1 MATGNPKIKRLF
13 IQVAFWIFIFMYEMD
28 YLRDIYATKTA
39 ILLSLFELLCYIVEA
54 YINLIVLIPR
64 FAAKAKW
71 RGYGLSILGL
81 LAAVYFVY
89 LFTGLGTMLLS
100 ENTWRALLTFIINHG
115 LFILISFLYWYVTKY
130 EKEKRRAIELEN
142 QKLKSELELLK
153 SQLSPHFLF
162 NTLNGIYSLI
172 LIDPSKA
179 ATLVDNLSVVLRYSI
194 YSSKL
199 EQVALSEEVNVI
211 QNYLLLQQSRLQN
224 GRDNIRFTI
233 NGSTQNF
240 KIPPLLLL
248 TIVEN
253 AFKHSDI
260 FENDHA
266 FIELLL
272 VTSENEIQLT
282 VSNSYLPKNN
292 HPGIGLENIKKQL
305 AIAYP
310 DQHIITIND
319 INQVYSIHI
328 KLINSAT

>member
-1 MATGNPKIKRLF
+1 
-13 IQVAFWIFIFMYEMD
+13 MYEMD
-28 YLRDIYATKTA
+28 YLLDIYSLKTA
-39 ILLSLFELLCYIVEA
+39 VLLSLFELVCYITEA
-54 YINLIVLIPR
+54 YFNLAILIPHY
-64 FAAKAKW
+64 ASKGKW
-71 RGYGLSILGL
+71 KLYGPAILGML
-81 LAAVYFVY
+81 TTVY
-89 LFTGLGTMLLS
+89 LVYLLTGLGNMLLS
-100 ENTWRALLTFIINHG
+100 ENMWRGLLTFVINHG

-172 LIDPSKA
+172 LIDPNKA

-199 EQVALSEEVNVI
+199 NQVKLSEEVDVI
-211 QNYLLLQQSRLQN
+211 QNYLLLQQSRLQSGGTN
-224 GRDNIRFTI
+224 VRFTI
-233 NGSTQNF
+233 DGSTQNF
-240 KIPPLLLL
+240 EIPPLLLL

-272 VTSENEIQLT
+272 VTSENVIQLT
-282 VSNSYLPKNN
+282 VSNTYLPKNN

-305 AIAYP
+305 VIAYP
-310 DQHIITIND
+310 NKHAITIND
-319 INQVYSIHI
+319 TNQVYSIHI
-328 KLINSAT
+328 KLISSAT